1 MSIQEIYDIYPICQK
16 FLLDFGFKQD
26 DDWFTLYVDEEDK
39 DYYHSKFTFPSIV
52 TVEELNSLCSAV
64 SYILYECYDDSD
76 WETTKSKV
84 VLFRNF
90 IFSIQHCFTNFVF
103 RMLFLNYTFLADERQ
118 EIKELKASI
127 KNNQ

>member
-1 MSIQEIYDIYPICQK
+1 MSTQEIYDIYPICQK

-26 DDWFTLYVDEEDK
+26 GDCFTLYTDEEK
-39 DYYHSKFTFPSIV
+39 DYYNSKFTFSSIV
-52 TVEELNSLCSAV
+52 TVEELNSLCSEV

-76 WETTKSKV
+76 WESTKSKV
-84 VLFRNF
+84 VLFRKF

-103 RMLFLNYTFLADERQ
+103 RMLFLNYIHLEHTRQ